1 MQEITV
7 DSVRSE
13 MQIPKEMQD
22 AYSRIVK
29 AGLKLMF
36 DPSTRAQT
44 MEFMESDGDFAQ
56 KMGEGIAAVMALLY
70 RESNQTMPPQ
80 LIIPAGIE
88 LLVHAAEVAGKAGE
102 DVSNEVIAEAMGTF
116 VESMMRQFG
125 VDPAQMQGMVS
136 GLNSGAKPQEA

>member
-7 DSVRSE
+7 ESVRSE

-44 MEFMESDGDFAQ
+44 MEFMEGEGDFAQ
-56 KMGEGIAAVMALLY
+56 KMGEGIAAVMAMLFK
-70 RESNQTMPPQ
+70 ESNETMPPQ

-88 LLVHAAEVAGKAGE
+88 LLVHAAEVADKAGE

-125 VDPAQMQGMVS
+125 MDPAQMQSMVS
-136 GLNSGAKPQEA
+136 GLNSGEKPQGA